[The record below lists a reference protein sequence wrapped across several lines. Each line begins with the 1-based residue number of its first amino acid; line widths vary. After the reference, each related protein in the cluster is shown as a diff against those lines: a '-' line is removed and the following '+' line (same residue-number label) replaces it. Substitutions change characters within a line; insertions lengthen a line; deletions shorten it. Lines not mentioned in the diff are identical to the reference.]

1 MSNQQG
7 GSNFVLKR
15 QQSLS
20 SGYTYIYTFDCKCHK
35 HLSKLDKWN
44 CFNKKKCKKEMTVG
58 MFQMIFF
65 FAIILIRLKS
75 LKSFVIWQTDLT
87 FQRKKQFIFY
97 NYENCTSGAEIWCK
111 GHRRAYICRT
121 VAPGLQNSDGRPGGP
136 WNFFRPGN
144 TEQQLRSAEITSIK
158 GTE

>member
-44 CFNKKKCKKEMTVG
+44 CFNKNSVKRNDCRYVSNY
-58 MFQMIFF
+58 FF

-136 WNFFRPGN
+136 WNFFRPGA